1 MIGVGDLVTT
11 TVKKGR
17 KTIGLVVEV
26 SKHSNVWSRKDGR
39 CKPSATVLAYN
50 GREHTFLL
58 DDLEIAEKINLFLD
72 KRNQTS
78 YITNIINKED
88 L

>member
-26 SKHSNVWSRKDGR
+26 SNHSNVWSRKLRR
-39 CKPSATVLAYN
+39 CKPSATVLAYD
-50 GREHTFLL
+50 GREHTFLV
-58 DDLEIAEKINLFLD
+58 DDLEVTEK
-72 KRNQTS
+72 K
-78 YITNIINKED
+78 
-88 L
+88 